1 MINYHSIEQIIQIGS
16 SMSETLIN
24 NVGYDDNVYTATG
37 CNWFNFNGTVSS
49 NIYISGNT
57 WFGFGNSSEHLRV
70 NRRDAKM
77 WYLYREE
84 GTLYNYYHF
93 LKFRWDGYSAY
104 SQTSGSYK
112 LTYDVILFNTGD
124 ICLHMVKI
132 PISNYDGNFILTY
145 GSNSLT
151 YTKPTMDNPYVTF
164 YKQEDGSYIAKNELI
179 NLQMPYDK
187 KYLIY
192 DDVTKKYYNIVNDAL
207 NELNIEEITSDIFKT
222 YGNDIVPLSNLLITL
237 QKPKILYWQDS
248 DDDLPLL
255 KANITAVP
263 LPQTIITT
271 DIDISDSSIK
281 GIEKVSGEYKGNP
294 VIAVSFDNGTSWK
307 SYNEQWTLLSDST
320 TGMPMETLA
329 AIPAESWN
337 EQIKGLT
344 SFKMRFTLTAA
355 DDVVTNIIIDFMN

>member
-1 MINYHSIEQIIQIGS
+1 MINYHSIEQIIQIGT

-49 NIYISGNT
+49 NIYVSGNT

-104 SQTSGSYK
+104 SQTSDSYK

-132 PISNYDGNFILTY
+132 PISNYDGSFILTY

-222 YGNDIVPLSNLLITL
+222 YGNDIAPLSNLLITL
-237 QKPKILYWQDS
+237 QNLKFYIGKIVMMIYHC
-248 DDDLPLL
+248 
-255 KANITAVP
+255 
-263 LPQTIITT
+263 
-271 DIDISDSSIK
+271 
-281 GIEKVSGEYKGNP
+281 
-294 VIAVSFDNGTSWK
+294 
-307 SYNEQWTLLSDST
+307 
-320 TGMPMETLA
+320 
-329 AIPAESWN
+329 
-337 EQIKGLT
+337 
-344 SFKMRFTLTAA
+344 
-355 DDVVTNIIIDFMN
+355 